1 MKPRKQYPS
10 AGAVDEPA
18 STSRR
23 RHGSGV
29 QTPTSHRLFRSYVT
43 SVLTLLL
50 VFRRLIAVIR
60 TAVADRTFRGAAI
73 SLVTLLTLA
82 TIFYHVVE
90 GWSVIDSIY
99 FAVVTG
105 LTIGYGDFVPQY
117 SISKVFTIFYAL
129 LAVGLFV
136 TLATSL
142 AKASL
147 ERTAMRRRRPPPE
160 EDSGT

>member
-1 MKPRKQYPS
+1 
-10 AGAVDEPA
+10 
-18 STSRR
+18 
-23 RHGSGV
+23 
-29 QTPTSHRLFRSYVT
+29 
-43 SVLTLLL
+43 VLTLLL

-160 EDSGT
+160 EDSET